1 MSFNAKTAAVW
12 NGKEIQ
18 RDMIKELGDG
28 FYKDAGVIADKAR
41 GAVPKRTGKLGESIR
56 YTRSRDKSKPAAY
69 VFAGDTQ
76 RGLEY
81 AAAVEY
87 GTSKME
93 ARPFMRPAVAST
105 RYRVQVTARK
115 SVQKVIRKPRRTG
128 K

>member
-87 GTSKME
+87 GTSKIE
-93 ARPFMRPAVAST
+93 AQPFMRPAVAST